1 MSSEKKIEANRRNGR
16 KSSGPKS
23 DEGKSR
29 SRLNALKHG
38 MRANLLVLPG
48 EDAEA
53 CQGRVDGWIDSLK
66 PRNEAEQYLAER
78 AARISLQLD
87 RIERAH
93 LARLTA
99 NINNAAAGV
108 AQPEAEGEGEDVLT
122 LGWRLFWST
131 RGPLSLYP
139 HTQLGPLPKPGV
151 SWSGDVDD
159 LNNPGRL
166 VFSLES
172 TAKGCDWL
180 LDRWAELRRLLEQGQ
195 PWRSPDKLKATRLLG
210 RQPVD
215 ALYDP
220 QVGVVFLACHQ
231 LDPSGGELFHEIWYE
246 LKDDQLYVAK
256 KRLNARPLDWLQPQS
271 DVEARQALFRIV
283 AQAVER
289 LETIAEAHRKR
300 AEINA
305 HLIADQLAFDGSV
318 EGERLR
324 RYETS
329 CGRALLR
336 TLDAFDKRHRA
347 AAGDDDDDDGIGPVV
362 PASIDECVPV
372 SIVEVESDIPINPA
386 FAAASTDV
394 LIDWSTPIADMEIPQ
409 PVEPADVGTL
419 SHCEPDA
426 IQRKP
431 RIAERTHGPRQ
442 PAPQPKTAERTHGP
456 RQPAP
461 QPKTAERTHG
471 HRQTVSRRRPKT
483 DRERISPPRMA
494 KETKRWTTQS
504 RTQSTKRETADQRR
518 GSQLSLP
525 IPRSSDLAATI
536 MIRPVRSEF
545 AIRGRLVHVLESFL
559 VLARECN
566 RRSDHPHTPD
576 PHRRSHPR

>member
-16 KSSGPKS
+16 KSAGPKS
-23 DEGKSR
+23 DEGKKR

-122 LGWRLFWST
+122 LGWRLFWSA

-151 SWSGDVDD
+151 SWSGDVND
-159 LNNPGRL
+159 LNNPERL

-180 LDRWAELRRLLEQGQ
+180 LDRWAELRALLEQGQ

-283 AQAVER
+283 AQAVAR

-300 AEINA
+300 AENNA

-347 AAGDDDDDDGIGPVV
+347 AAGDDDDDRIDPVV
-362 PASIDECVPV
+362 PAGIDECVPV
-372 SIVEVESDIPINPA
+372 SAVEIEPDVEITTA
-386 FAAASTDV
+386 FAAESTEEPIQ
-394 LIDWSTPIADMEIPQ
+394 LSAPIANSAISQ
-409 PVEPADVGTL
+409 AVEPADASVQ
-419 SHCEPDA
+419 SQREPAANDDDA
-426 IQRKP
+426 ELPNEPTAPSSRHHNAELPNEPTAAISRHRNAELPNESTALISGYHNPELPNEPTSLISLQHSGGRKQIESGAH
-431 RIAERTHGPRQ
+431 RRDRDAK
-442 PAPQPKTAERTHGP
+442 PKTGTNR
-456 RQPAP
+456 
-461 QPKTAERTHG
+461 
-471 HRQTVSRRRPKT
+471 
-483 DRERISPPRMA
+483 RERRAQTARSR
-494 KETKRWTTQS
+494 KTK
-504 RTQSTKRETADQRR
+504 
-518 GSQLSLP
+518 
-525 IPRSSDLAATI
+525 SDLAWAF
-536 MIRPVRSEF
+536 PP
-545 AIRGRLVHVLESFL
+545 GNVLL
-559 VLARECN
+559 GK
-566 RRSDHPHTPD
+566 PP
-576 PHRRSHPR
+576 